1 MCVCVART
9 KALVM
14 KRIAGALTVL
24 TWMVALSVLRAE
36 DVTVPVLDPLVP
48 QPPASFTPE
57 QHEIASEVLDALGWV
72 TWLTL
77 QEFGVVDHFEDRP
90 DVENAE
96 AILDA
101 SLDEFREMLKPN
113 LVFLRRVCDLS
124 DSEFQI
130 ISQSADAR
138 LREITQQLF
147 EEQNS
152 ESDDPTSDSDVKTLT
167 ERIQEAI
174 AQVAECQLTAEQW
187 ERYSDELRKRSEH
200 RKRVAILNLV
210 ARLDAD
216 LLLSSSQRDQFAK
229 LLEARWNAA
238 WGQSLGLLTD
248 DSNFMPELPQEEVD
262 RILSPTQRVAMA
274 ALQYE
279 HEAGLWGDGAADWVF
294 AVEEEVLV
302 EEGSPSED
310 SPPQNAVT
318 PEARP

>member
-1 MCVCVART
+1 M
-9 KALVM
+9 VM
-14 KRIAGALTVL
+14 KQIAEALTVL
-24 TWMVALSVLRAE
+24 TWMVALSVLRADE
-36 DVTVPVLDPLVP
+36 VTSPVLDPLAP
-48 QPPASFTPE
+48 QRPASFTPE
-57 QHEIASEVLDALGWV
+57 QHEIASEILDALGWG

-77 QEFGVVDHFEDRP
+77 QEFGVVDQFEDRP
-90 DVENAE
+90 EADNTE

-101 SLDEFREMLKPN
+101 SLDEFREMLKPD
-113 LVFLRRVCDLS
+113 LLFLRKVCDLS
-124 DSEFQI
+124 DSEFRT

-138 LREITQQLF
+138 LREITQQFF

-152 ESDDPTSDSDVKTLT
+152 ESDDPPSDSEVKTLPQ
-167 ERIQEAI
+167 RIQETV
-174 AQVAECQLTAEQW
+174 AQVAECQLTVEQW

-216 LLLSSSQRDQFAK
+216 LLLTSSQRDQFTK
-229 LLEARWNAA
+229 LLEAKWNAA

-279 HEAGLWGDGAADWVF
+279 HEAGIWGDGAADWVF
-294 AVEEEVLV
+294 AVGEEVLV
-302 EEGSPSED
+302 EEGSPPEE

>member
-1 MCVCVART
+1 
-9 KALVM
+9 M

-24 TWMVALSVLRAE
+24 TWMVALSGLRAD
-36 DVTVPVLDPLVP
+36 DVTAPVLAP
-48 QPPASFTPE
+48 QQPASFTPE
-57 QHEIASEVLDALGWV
+57 QHEIASEVLDALGWG

-96 AILDA
+96 MVLEAG
-101 SLDEFREMLKPN
+101 LDEFREMLKPD
-113 LVFLRRVCDLS
+113 LLFLRKVCDLS
-124 DSEFQI
+124 DSESEA
-130 ISQSADAR
+130 ISQSIDAR
-138 LREITQQLF
+138 LRQITQQLV
-147 EEQNS
+147 EEQTS
-152 ESDDPTSDSDVKTLT
+152 ESDDPPSLNSEVKTPLQ
-167 ERIQEAI
+167 RFQEAI

-187 ERYSDELRKRSEH
+187 ERYSAESRKRSEN

-216 LLLSSSQRDQFAK
+216 LLLTSSQRDQFTK

-238 WGQSLGLLTD
+238 WGQSLSLLTD

-279 HEAGLWGDGAADWVF
+279 HEAGLWGDGAADWFF

-302 EEGSPSED
+302 EEESPSEEA
-310 SPPQNAVT
+310 PPQNAVT